1 MLVITIENPALT
13 AAGLLGDASSSSSS
27 IRRRSRLDNVIFE
40 SLRAGNFLSAMV
52 VLAPVSTFYRICKKK
67 STESF
72 QSVPYVVG
80 LFSAT
85 MWVYYGLLTSDVLL
99 LTINI
104 AVCFIEVIYLFIFL
118 LYAPPKSRVTSL
130 NKLLFIAHEQLG
142 FVRLKISHFV
152 FDSDIYDEADS
163 IDQCGGLRLPNSRK
177 QPLHQGEQKSS
188 YYGRD
193 MCFRHVI
200 RTKSVEYM
208 PFSLSFFLTLSA
220 IAWLS
225 YGVLLKD
232 PFVAVPN
239 VFGFLLGITQ
249 IIVYLIYMNYNK
261 KDDIDA
267 KIGSQELPEKKS
279 NPEGEACE
287 CGQMAEV

>member
-13 AAGLLGDASSSSSS
+13 AAGLL
-27 IRRRSRLDNVIFE
+27 
-40 SLRAGNFLSAMV
+40 GNFLSAMV

-118 LYAPPKSRVTSL
+118 LYAPPKSRIYTT
-130 NKLLFIAHEQLG
+130 KLIALINVGVFGCLILVSNLFIKESKRARITG
-142 FVRLKISHFV
+142 GICASFAVSV
-152 FDSDIYDEADS
+152 FGAPLS
-163 IDQCGGLRLPNSRK
+163 II
-177 QPLHQGEQKSS
+177 
-188 YYGRD
+188 
-193 MCFRHVI
+193 RHVI

-267 KIGSQELPEKKS
+267 KIGSQELTEKKS